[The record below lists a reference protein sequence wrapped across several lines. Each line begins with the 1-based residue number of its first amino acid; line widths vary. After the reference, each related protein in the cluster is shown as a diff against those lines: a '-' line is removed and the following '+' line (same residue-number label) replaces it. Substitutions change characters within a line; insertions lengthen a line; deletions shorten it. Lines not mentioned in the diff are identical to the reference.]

1 MIIFG
6 SSLPSALGWLV
17 TTKVYSGTG
26 ADIVME
32 SIPLVENWPVCSPVS
47 WGFGW
52 DRAPTRR
59 LQVEGYQA
67 IPLVENWPVCSP
79 VSWGFGWDRAP
90 TRRLQVEGYQARS
103 FDCELGSHFHHGHV
117 FEGPSRPGELH
128 PEPLTD
134 PDVNLSIHPARATP
148 REGCRLPSGH
158 GVPPVTR

>member
-32 SIPLVENWPVCSPVS
+32 S
-47 WGFGW
+47 
-52 DRAPTRR
+52 
-59 LQVEGYQA
+59 